1 MSRELPCTVR
11 IGVAGWDYPDWVG
24 PVYPRGGGR
33 GVDRLAYLSRFVDV
47 LEINSTFYRPA
58 APRTAESWARRTA
71 PRGAVFRFSAKAHRS
86 WSHESE
92 PPGPEEIASTLEG
105 LRPLREAGRL
115 CALLVQFPQSF
126 HHDEPARSRLL
137 ALAERVSGWPVV
149 IEVRHAG
156 WQREEALRWFEQ
168 LPLAWCVV
176 DQPRIG
182 RSTARPEPRVRHG
195 LAYLRLHGRN
205 RADWFREEAGRDARY
220 DYLYSMSEIEELAST
235 ARRMA
240 EQAAELVVVQN
251 NHFRGQALV
260 NALQLK
266 HLLGG
271 ERPPAPEPLVQAYP
285 SLADHV
291 QVERTTLF

>member
-1 MSRELPCTVR
+1 MR

-24 PVYPRGGGR
+24 PVYPRRGGR
-33 GVDRLAYLSRFVDV
+33 GIDRLVYLSRFVDV
-47 LEINSTFYRPA
+47 LEINSTFYRPV
-58 APRTAESWARRTA
+58 APRTAESWVRRTA
-71 PRGAVFRFSAKAHRS
+71 PRAAEFRFSAKAHRS
-86 WSHESE
+86 WSHETDAPAAE
-92 PPGPEEIASTLEG
+92 TIATTLEG
-105 LRPLREAGRL
+105 LRPLHDAGRL

-126 HHDEPARSRLL
+126 HHDEAARSRLL
-137 ALAERVSGWPVV
+137 WLAERLSGWPAVV
-149 IEVRHAG
+149 EVRHAG
-156 WQREEALRWFEQ
+156 WQREDAVRWFEQ

-182 RSTARPEPRVRHG
+182 RSTARPLPQVRHG

-220 DYLYSMSEIEELAST
+220 DYLYSIPELEELAST
-235 ARRMA
+235 ARSMA
-240 EQAAELVVVQN
+240 ERATELVVVQN

-285 SLADHV
+285 DLAEHV
-291 QVERTTLF
+291 RVERTTLF